1 MSTNDLVAAALG
13 QIIRDAAED
22 KGMTITELAE
32 KSGVHRVSIQRY
44 IKGDREARLAE
55 LSRIADALG
64 VDTGAMV
71 DRAIDK
77 ARLDSALG

>member
-13 QIIRDAAED
+13 RIIRNTAED

-64 VDTGAMV
+64 VDTGEMV
-71 DRAIDK
+71 DRAIER
-77 ARLDSALG
+77 ARLDAGRG

>member
-1 MSTNDLVAAALG
+1 MSTNDRVAAALG
-13 QIIRDAAED
+13 QVIRDTADD

-55 LSRIADALG
+55 LSRLADALG
-64 VDTGAMV
+64 VDAGEMV
-71 DRAIDK
+71 DRAIER
-77 ARLDSALG
+77 ARLDSARG

>member
-13 QIIRDAAED
+13 RIIRDTAED

-64 VDTGAMV
+64 VDTGEMV
-71 DRAIDK
+71 DRAIER
-77 ARLDSALG
+77 ARLDAARG

>member
-1 MSTNDLVAAALG
+1 MSTNDHVAAALG
-13 QIIRDAAED
+13 QVIRDTAED

-55 LSRIADALG
+55 LSRLADALG
-64 VDTGAMV
+64 VDAGEMV
-71 DRAIDK
+71 DRAIER
-77 ARLDSALG
+77 ARLDSARG

>member
-1 MSTNDLVAAALG
+1 MSTNDHVAAALG
-13 QIIRDAAED
+13 QIIRDTADD

-64 VDTGAMV
+64 VDAGEMV
-71 DRAIDK
+71 DRAIER
-77 ARLDSALG
+77 ARLDAARS

>member
-1 MSTNDLVAAALG
+1 MSTNDHVAAALG
-13 QIIRDAAED
+13 QIIRDTADD

-55 LSRIADALG
+55 LSRLADALG
-64 VDTGAMV
+64 VDAGEMV
-71 DRAIDK
+71 DRAIER
-77 ARLDSALG
+77 ARLDAARS

>member
-1 MSTNDLVAAALG
+1 MSTNDHVAAALG
-13 QIIRDAAED
+13 QIIRDTADD

-64 VDTGAMV
+64 VDAGEMV
-71 DRAIDK
+71 DRAIER
-77 ARLDSALG
+77 ARLNAARS

>member
-1 MSTNDLVAAALG
+1 MSANDRVAAALG
-13 QIIRDAAED
+13 QVIRDTAED

-55 LSRIADALG
+55 LSRLADALG
-64 VDTGAMV
+64 VDAGEMV
-71 DRAIDK
+71 DRAIER
-77 ARLDSALG
+77 ARLDSARG

>member
-1 MSTNDLVAAALG
+1 MSTNDHVAAALG
-13 QIIRDAAED
+13 QIIRDTAGD

-64 VDTGAMV
+64 VDAGEMV
-71 DRAIDK
+71 DRAIER
-77 ARLDSALG
+77 ARLDAARS

>member
-1 MSTNDLVAAALG
+1 METNDRIAAALG
-13 QIIRDAAED
+13 QIIRDTADD

-55 LSRIADALG
+55 LSRLADALG
-64 VDTGAMV
+64 VDAGEMV
-71 DRAIDK
+71 DRAIER
-77 ARLDSALG
+77 ARLDSARG

>member
-1 MSTNDLVAAALG
+1 MSTNDRVAAALG
-13 QIIRDAAED
+13 QVIRDTADD

-64 VDTGAMV
+64 VDAGEMV
-71 DRAIDK
+71 DRAIER
-77 ARLDSALG
+77 ARLDAARG

>member
-1 MSTNDLVAAALG
+1 METNDRIAAALG
-13 QIIRDAAED
+13 QIIRDTADD

-64 VDTGAMV
+64 VDAGEMV
-71 DRAIDK
+71 DRAIER
-77 ARLDSALG
+77 ARLNAARS

>member
-1 MSTNDLVAAALG
+1 MSTNDHVAAALG
-13 QIIRDAAED
+13 QIIRDTADD

-55 LSRIADALG
+55 LSRLADALG
-64 VDTGAMV
+64 VDAGEMV
-71 DRAIDK
+71 DRAIER
-77 ARLDSALG
+77 ARLDSARG

>member
-1 MSTNDLVAAALG
+1 MSTNDRVAAALG
-13 QIIRDAAED
+13 QVIRDTAED

-55 LSRIADALG
+55 LSRLADALG
-64 VDTGAMV
+64 EDAGEMV
-71 DRAIDK
+71 DRAIER
-77 ARLDSALG
+77 ARLDSARG

>member
-1 MSTNDLVAAALG
+1 MSTNDHVAAALG
-13 QIIRDAAED
+13 QIIRDTADD

-32 KSGVHRVSIQRY
+32 KSDVHRVSIQRY

-64 VDTGAMV
+64 VDAGEMV
-71 DRAIDK
+71 DRAIER
-77 ARLDSALG
+77 ARLNAARS

>member
-1 MSTNDLVAAALG
+1 MTTNDHIAAELG
-13 QIIRDAAED
+13 RIIRDTAED

-55 LSRIADALG
+55 LSRIADAFG
-64 VDTGAMV
+64 VDAGEMV
-71 DRAIDK
+71 DRAIER
-77 ARLDSALG
+77 ARLDAGRS

>member
-1 MSTNDLVAAALG
+1 METNDRIAAALG
-13 QIIRDAAED
+13 QIIRDTADD

-64 VDTGAMV
+64 VDAGEMV
-71 DRAIDK
+71 DRAIER
-77 ARLDSALG
+77 ARLDAARG

>member
-1 MSTNDLVAAALG
+1 MSANDHVAAALG
-13 QIIRDAAED
+13 QIIRDTADD

-64 VDTGAMV
+64 VDAGEMV
-71 DRAIDK
+71 DRAIER
-77 ARLDSALG
+77 ARLDAARG

>member
-1 MSTNDLVAAALG
+1 MSTNDRVAAALG
-13 QIIRDAAED
+13 QVIRDTAED

-55 LSRIADALG
+55 LSRLADALG
-64 VDTGAMV
+64 VDAGEMV
-71 DRAIDK
+71 DRAIER
-77 ARLDSALG
+77 ARLDSARG

>member
-1 MSTNDLVAAALG
+1 MSTNDRVAAALG
-13 QIIRDAAED
+13 QVIRDTADD

-55 LSRIADALG
+55 LSRLADALG
-64 VDTGAMV
+64 VDAGEMV
-71 DRAIDK
+71 DRAIER
-77 ARLDSALG
+77 ARLDAARG

>member
-1 MSTNDLVAAALG
+1 MSTNDRVAAALG
-13 QIIRDAAED
+13 QVIRDTAED

-64 VDTGAMV
+64 VDAGEMV
-71 DRAIDK
+71 DRAIER
-77 ARLDSALG
+77 ARLDAARS

>member
-1 MSTNDLVAAALG
+1 MSTNDRVAAALG
-13 QIIRDAAED
+13 QVIRDTADD

-64 VDTGAMV
+64 VDAGEMV
-71 DRAIDK
+71 DRAIER
-77 ARLDSALG
+77 ARLDSARG

>member
-1 MSTNDLVAAALG
+1 MSTNDQVAAALG
-13 QIIRDAAED
+13 RIIRDTAEG

-55 LSRIADALG
+55 LSRIAAALG
-64 VDTGAMV
+64 VDTGEMV
-71 DRAIDK
+71 DRAIER
-77 ARLDSALG
+77 ARLDAGRS

>member
-1 MSTNDLVAAALG
+1 MSTNDRVAAALG
-13 QIIRDAAED
+13 QVIRDTAGD

-55 LSRIADALG
+55 LSRLADALG
-64 VDTGAMV
+64 VDAGEMV
-71 DRAIDK
+71 DRAIER
-77 ARLDSALG
+77 ARLDSARG

>member
-1 MSTNDLVAAALG
+1 MSTNDRVAAALG
-13 QIIRDAAED
+13 QVIRDTAED

-64 VDTGAMV
+64 VDAGEMV
-71 DRAIDK
+71 DRAIER
-77 ARLDSALG
+77 ARLDSARG